1 MKTVQEVFDTLDD
14 DQKKLLYFMV
24 GEATREKNRQIK
36 ALKKTNAELNDK
48 INEYGA
54 KEDE

>member
-14 DQKKLLYFMV
+14 DQKKLLYFMI

-36 ALKKTNAELNDK
+36 ALKKTNTELNEK
-48 INEYGA
+48 LKEYEKG
-54 KEDE
+54 E